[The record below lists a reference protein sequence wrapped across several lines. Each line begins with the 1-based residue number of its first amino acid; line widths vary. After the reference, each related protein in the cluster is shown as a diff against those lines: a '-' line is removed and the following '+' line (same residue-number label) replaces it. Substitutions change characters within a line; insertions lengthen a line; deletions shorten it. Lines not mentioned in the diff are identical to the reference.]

1 MNEALDLDAVVPN
14 QLSGWRV
21 DAAAAELFADFSR
34 ARLQQWIKDGELTVN
49 GERCKPKDKVMAGD
63 VLSLQTELEVQG
75 DWQPQPIEFEVVY
88 QDDELL
94 VINKPAGLTVHPG
107 NGTPDGTLLN
117 GLLHWN
123 LAQGLLPRAGIVH
136 RLDKDTSGLMVVART
151 LPTYNYLIEQLKD
164 RAVKRQYEAIV
175 SGNIYQGGLINEP
188 IGRHPRERTKMAVV
202 AGGKPAISKYEPLEN
217 FANYAHVQVQLQTGR
232 THQIRVHMAH
242 IGHPLLGDSGYGY
255 RLRIPAH
262 ANEELVESLTE
273 FKRQAL
279 HANELALIHP
289 KTKKRARWQAEP
301 PEDFQYVLGLLQEHG
316 EW

>member
-1 MNEALDLDAVVPN
+1 MNEPLELDAVVPN
-14 QLSGWRV
+14 ELSGWRV
-21 DAAAAELFADFSR
+21 DAAAAELFSDYSR

-49 GERCKPKDKVMAGD
+49 GEARKPKDKVMAGD
-63 VLSLQTELEVQG
+63 VLDLQTTLEIQG
-75 DWQPQPIEFEVVY
+75 EWQAQDIEFEVVY
-88 QDDELL
+88 EDDELL

-107 NGTPDGTLLN
+107 NGAPDGTLLN

-123 LAQGLLPRAGIVH
+123 EAQGLLPRAGIVH

-175 SGNIYQGGLINEP
+175 SGNVHQRGIIDEP
-188 IGRHPRERTKMAVV
+188 IGRHSKERTKMAVV

-242 IGHPLLGDSGYGY
+242 IGHPLLGDSAYGY

-262 ANEELVESLTE
+262 ANEELVEGLTE

-279 HANELALIHP
+279 HANELGLIHP
-289 KTKKRARWQAEP
+289 KTKKKMRFQAEP
-301 PEDFQYVLGLLQEHG
+301 PEDFLYVLGLLQEHG